1 MEKGAALV
9 IDKVSKSY
17 GTQKALDAVHF
28 EVPRGKVFGLL
39 GPNGAG
45 KTTLLRM
52 LNGITSMDTG
62 RISFFGESL
71 SRVHLH
77 RIGYL
82 PEERGLYKTM
92 RVGEQALYFAQLRGM
107 KKDDARTKLKHW
119 FEKLE
124 VDGWWN
130 KEVSEVSKG
139 MAQKIQFI
147 LSILHAP
154 DLLILD
160 EPLSGFDPIN
170 AQLVR
175 STIKEMSD
183 QGDTSIIL
191 STHDMGSVEEMCD
204 EVALLHHGKLVLNGP
219 VQALRDNARDGRIQV
234 AFRGT
239 VMQFTIAVG
248 ASAELLEVVT
258 DSPRPGEHTAMLRL
272 SPETDSSQWIH
283 WISGEVQMTSCREW
297 QPSMRDVFMQAVDET
312 SNPAA

>member
-1 MEKGAALV
+1 MV
-9 IDKVSKSY
+9 IDQVSKSY

-62 RISFFGESL
+62 SISFFGESL
-71 SRVHLH
+71 SRGHLH

>member
-1 MEKGAALV
+1 MV

-62 RISFFGESL
+62 SISFFGESL

>member
-1 MEKGAALV
+1 
-9 IDKVSKSY
+9 
-17 GTQKALDAVHF
+17 
-28 EVPRGKVFGLL
+28 
-39 GPNGAG
+39 
-45 KTTLLRM
+45 
-52 LNGITSMDTG
+52 
-62 RISFFGESL
+62 
-71 SRVHLH
+71 
-77 RIGYL
+77 
-82 PEERGLYKTM
+82 
-92 RVGEQALYFAQLRGM
+92 
-107 KKDDARTKLKHW
+107 
-119 FEKLE
+119 
-124 VDGWWN
+124 
-130 KEVSEVSKG
+130 

-248 ASAELLEVVT
+248 ASADLLEVVT